1 MSPCSTLSLTFS
13 VDILPSLDLTEFD
26 FGEMIL
32 SSVPGSHE
40 DAEATACER
49 FDCEARPHVKRS
61 KGHRY
66 SVMARYVS
74 ERIWPQ

>member
-1 MSPCSTLSLTFS
+1 MRCAMQDRGATEQTHERLK
-13 VDILPSLDLTEFD
+13 IHGDLRD
-26 FGEMIL
+26 AKG
-32 SSVPGSHE
+32 E